1 MNMLLRAVEP
11 LLDLIFPPTCGGC
24 GAEGTFLCND
34 CEADIPALDRM
45 RCRVCSKPGTSLLC
59 GWCRATDHPF
69 DGITAPYRWDG
80 IVRDLVYSLKY
91 KGVRASAPRLSEL
104 MIAHLRRRS
113 LSVDVIV
120 PVPLHSRRERQRGYN
135 HSALLAEGI
144 GRGMGIPVAVDML
157 TRTRNTPPQVSMRTP
172 EERHKNVV
180 DAFECADDPDGRR
193 VLLVDDVVTTGATI
207 AACSAPLREAGA
219 SSIWALSL
227 AR

>member
-1 MNMLLRAVEP
+1 MNMLSRALEP

-24 GAEGTFLCND
+24 SIEGTFLCND
-34 CEADIPALDRM
+34 CEAGIPALDKM

-59 GWCRATDHPF
+59 GWCRGTDQPF
-69 DGITAPYRWDG
+69 NGITAPYRWDG
-80 IVRDLVYSLKY
+80 IVRDLVHSLKY

-104 MIAHLRRRS
+104 MAAHLRRRAIS
-113 LSVDVIV
+113 ADVIV

-144 GRGMGIPVAVDML
+144 GQGMGIPVAVDML

-180 DAFECADDPDGRR
+180 DAFECTDDPSGRR

-207 AACSAPLREAGA
+207 AACSVPLREAGA